1 MDKIKN
7 NRPGLHKVLL
17 VILSLILSFM
27 LWMYVTNQ
35 EGSVQEMVY
44 PGVKVVF
51 DGEDNMRNSR
61 GLIITENSTNSV
73 RVTVSGSPRV
83 LARINA
89 SDISAVIDLS
99 TITQTGN
106 YSLSPKITFASG
118 IDSSDLQSKVNVTV
132 NFYVDRLSTVTVPVN
147 GIFNGSTAEGFSA
160 EPLQFEPQYI
170 KISGPESD
178 LKTVYEAWVE
188 VDRENVDSTLSYA
201 SSYVLRDSEGK
212 VIDNDSIQRESDT
225 VNITLPVIAIKEV
238 DLIASLIP
246 GAGANEQNTTV
257 RITPEKITLSGDA
270 DVLEALNH
278 ILLDTIDLADI
289 SGETWTKTYSIVIPN
304 GTEIVGGAREATVT
318 LEIKGLQTKTVTIP
332 FENLSYI
339 NMTDGYVGQIMD
351 EALKGVVLRGSAE
364 ALAGLSSANVRAVA
378 DLSEMGS
385 ATGIFTVPVKIYV
398 DGVAE
403 GSVGALGDYTIYI
416 NITVAPPEEDTEE

>member
-7 NRPGLHKVLL
+7 NRSGLHKVLL
-17 VILSLILSFM
+17 MIVSLILSFM

-51 DGEDNMRNSR
+51 EGENNMRDSR
-61 GLIITENSTNSV
+61 GLIITSNDTTSV

-99 TITQTGN
+99 TITKTGN
-106 YSLSPKITFASG
+106 YSLSPKITYASG

-132 NFYVDRLSTVTVPVN
+132 NFYVDRLSTMTVPVN
-147 GIFNGSTAEGFSA
+147 GVFNGSTAEGFSA
-160 EPLQFEPQYI
+160 EALQFEPQYI

-188 VDRENVDSTLSYA
+188 VSREDVDSTLTYA
-201 SSYVLRDSEGK
+201 SSFVLRDSEGN
-212 VIDNDSIQRESDT
+212 VIDNDSIELESDT
-225 VNITLPVIAIKEV
+225 VNVTLPVIAIKEV

-246 GAGANEQNTTV
+246 GAGANDQNTTV
-257 RITPEKITLSGDA
+257 RVTPEKITLSGDA

-289 SGETWTKTYSIVIPN
+289 TGESWTKTYSIVIPN
-304 GTEIVGGAREATVT
+304 GTEIVGGAKEATVSV
-318 LEIKGLQTKTVTIP
+318 EIKGLQTKTITIP

-339 NMTDGYVGQIMD
+339 NMTDGYVGQIME
-351 EALKGVVLRGSAE
+351 EALRNVVLRGTADT
-364 ALAGLSSANVRAVA
+364 LAGLSAVNVRAVA
-378 DLSEMGS
+378 DLTEWGS
-385 ATGIFTVPVKIYV
+385 ATGIVNVPVKIIV
-398 DGVAE
+398 DGAPE
-403 GSVGALGDYTIYI
+403 GSVGALGDYKIYI
-416 NITVAPPEEDTEE
+416 NITVAPPEDEE

>member
-7 NRPGLHKVLL
+7 NRPGLHRVLL
-17 VILSLILSFM
+17 MIVSLIASFM

-35 EGSVQEMVY
+35 EGSVQEAVY

-51 DGEDNMRNSR
+51 EGENNMRDNR
-61 GLIITENSTNSV
+61 GLIITSNDTTSV

-83 LARINA
+83 LARIDA
-89 SDISAVIDLS
+89 ADISAVIDLS
-99 TITQTGN
+99 SITKTGN

-132 NFYVDRLSTVTVPVN
+132 NFYVDRLSTTTIPVN

-160 EPLQFEPQYI
+160 EALQFETQYI

-188 VDRENVDSTLSYA
+188 VSRENVDSTLTYA
-201 SSYVLRDSEGK
+201 SSYVLRDSEGN
-212 VIDNDSIQRESDT
+212 VIDNDSIELESDT
-225 VNITLPVIAIKEV
+225 VNVTLPVIAIKEV

-246 GAGANEQNTTV
+246 GAGANDQNTTV

-289 SGETWTKTYSIVIPN
+289 TGESWTKTYSIVIPN
-304 GTEIVGGAREATVT
+304 GTEIVGGAKEATVSV
-318 LEIKGLQTKTVTIP
+318 EIKGLQTKTITIP

-339 NMTDGYVGQIMD
+339 NMTDGYVGQIME
-351 EALKGVVLRGSAE
+351 EALRNVVLRGTSD
-364 ALAGLSSANVRAVA
+364 ALAGLSAVNVRAVA
-378 DLSEMGS
+378 DLTEWGS
-385 ATGIFTVPVKIYV
+385 ATGIVNVPVKIIV
-398 DGVAE
+398 DGVPE
-403 GSVGALGDYTIYI
+403 GSIGALGDYKIYI
-416 NITVAPPEEDTEE
+416 NITVAPPDNEE

>member
-7 NRPGLHKVLL
+7 NRPGLHNVLL
-17 VILSLILSFM
+17 MIVSLILSFM

-51 DGEDNMRNSR
+51 EGENNMRDSR
-61 GLIITENSTNSV
+61 GLIITSNDTTSV

-99 TITQTGN
+99 TITKTGN
-106 YSLSPKITFASG
+106 YSLSPKITYASG

-132 NFYVDRLSTVTVPVN
+132 NFYVDRLSTMTVPVN
-147 GIFNGSTAEGFSA
+147 GVFNGSTAEGFSA
-160 EPLQFEPQYI
+160 EALQFEPQYI
-170 KISGPESD
+170 KISGPESN

-188 VDRENVDSTLSYA
+188 VSREDVDSTLTYA
-201 SSYVLRDSEGK
+201 SSFVLRDSEGN
-212 VIDNDSIQRESDT
+212 VIDNDSIELESDT
-225 VNITLPVIAIKEV
+225 VNVTLPVIAIKEV

-246 GAGANEQNTTV
+246 GAGANDQNTTV
-257 RITPEKITLSGDA
+257 RVTPEKITLSGDA

-289 SGETWTKTYSIVIPN
+289 TGESWTKTYSIVIPN
-304 GTEIVGGAREATVT
+304 GTEIVGGAKEATVSV
-318 LEIKGLQTKTVTIP
+318 EIKGLQTKTITIP

-339 NMTDGYVGQIMD
+339 NMTDGYVGQIM
-351 EALKGVVLRGSAE
+351 EESLQNVVLRGTADT
-364 ALAGLSSANVRAVA
+364 LAGLSAVNVRAVA
-378 DLSEMGS
+378 DLTEWGS
-385 ATGIFTVPVKIYV
+385 ATGIVNVPVKIII
-398 DGVAE
+398 DGAPE
-403 GSVGALGDYTIYI
+403 GSVGALGDYKIYI
-416 NITVAPPEEDTEE
+416 NITVAPPEDEE

>member
-17 VILSLILSFM
+17 MIVSLIASFM

-35 EGSVQEMVY
+35 EGSVQEAVY

-51 DGEDNMRNSR
+51 EGENNMRDNR
-61 GLIITENSTNSV
+61 GLIITSNDTTSV

-83 LARINA
+83 LARIDA
-89 SDISAVIDLS
+89 ADISAVIDLS
-99 TITQTGN
+99 SITKTGN

-132 NFYVDRLSTVTVPVN
+132 NFYVDRLSTTTIPVN

-160 EPLQFEPQYI
+160 EALQFEPQYI

-188 VDRENVDSTLSYA
+188 VSRENVDSTLTYA
-201 SSYVLRDSEGK
+201 SSYVLRDSEGN
-212 VIDNDSIQRESDT
+212 VIDNDSIELESDT
-225 VNITLPVIAIKEV
+225 VNVTLPVIAIKEV

-246 GAGANEQNTTV
+246 GAGANDQNTTV

-289 SGETWTKTYSIVIPN
+289 TGESWTKTYSIVIPN
-304 GTEIVGGAREATVT
+304 GTEIVGGAKEATVSV
-318 LEIKGLQTKTVTIP
+318 EIKGLQTKTITIP

-339 NMTDGYVGQIMD
+339 NMTDGYVGQIME
-351 EALKGVVLRGSAE
+351 EALRNVVLRGTSD
-364 ALAGLSSANVRAVA
+364 ALAGLSAVNVRAVA
-378 DLSEMGS
+378 DLTEWGS
-385 ATGIFTVPVKIYV
+385 ATGIVNVPVKIIV
-398 DGVAE
+398 DGVPE
-403 GSVGALGDYTIYI
+403 GSIGALGDYKIYI
-416 NITVAPPEEDTEE
+416 NITVAPPDNEE